1 MARSVA
7 VLIAGAAISVAAV
20 LFGAWWA
27 PFPVGI
33 AVGLVEGRARIAIP
47 IAAGVGML
55 AWLFPLVQAQ
65 FSYGLGPTAGAL
77 AALLGFDHQGALSI
91 ILTLVVGAL
100 LGLIGAWVSTAV
112 KGVVAEVR

>member
-7 VLIAGAAISVAAV
+7 VLVAGAVVSVAAV
-20 LFGAWWA
+20 LIGAWWA

-33 AVGLVEGRARIAIP
+33 AIGLVERRARIAIP
-47 IAAGVGML
+47 IAAGVGLL

-65 FSYGLGPTAGAL
+65 FSYGIGSTAGAL
-77 AALLGFDHQGALSI
+77 AALLGFDHQGAVPI

-100 LGLIGAWVSTAV
+100 LGLIGAWVSTAL
-112 KGVVAEVR
+112 KEAVAEVR